1 MQLVVVKFIPNM
13 FKSFL
18 YTIFFILVAANVS
31 SQTVTVISGSTN
43 FPIPG
48 IIVYSNSLPDTL
60 QTNNVGEV
68 SLDIFDN
75 SDAIV
80 FEHFVFENV
89 RKTKEEIID
98 NDYKVVMYPS
108 GMLANENK
116 SVITAAEYSKDL
128 PFYVKIID
136 SDENKEISSLS
147 SNDDGSE
154 QKLMFEKNKS
164 GSTVFRG
171 LQANKVILVLDGVRL
186 NNALYRNGKI
196 SGPIHFENSSLE
208 SVEQIHGAGFIMYGA
223 DAIGGVVKYFTKIP
237 EFKEYNNFSYK
248 INAATHYETAT
259 DNWVSNV
266 NFNLGAKKFASYT
279 SLTYGDYG
287 KITMGKNRASYL
299 DSEYGLNPYYVER
312 INNKDSVIKNQDPYT
327 QENTNYK
334 QYLFIQKFRYH
345 PTKNLNIILNLNYN
359 TSSTIKYYGGLTE
372 TNAVNLRFAEIEF
385 RPQDKLLTSL
395 SFFYNKKTK
404 FYDFVSLISSY
415 QFIEEYRYSR
425 KLNSTVGLHQ
435 IEHLYDGAINLDF
448 IKVLDI
454 NRITYGTEVSY
465 NNLKTNAFFQNIE
478 TDSTWNGLNRYPTN
492 GTDMQTFSA
501 YFSHKW
507 MRNPQFIV
515 NAGIRYDYTHSKSG
529 FENQLDKIVKNPQMT
544 YCFDEIIYNSHAPS
558 ASLSFDY
565 YPITGMQ
572 ISILNSFSVHSPIV
586 DEFGKIMMNN
596 TVALVPNNV
605 LKSEKSANIEIG
617 VSQILFESLKI
628 NVGVFNS
635 WIKDAIIISDMQIN
649 GIDSLWLGID
659 GYEIATKVNIN
670 NAQIYGISGGI
681 NFGYFFGNKDKNFIK
696 FNSSFNYIKGI
707 NKDDNI
713 ALPNI
718 PPLFGQSAVSLKLS
732 DYTLRFSHIYNGMK
746 KIEDLSIYSE
756 DNIHKAADFGF
767 MAWQSYN
774 IKLSYT
780 TNDYLSIHFAIN
792 NLLDTFYRSYASS
805 ISSPGRNFMFTL
817 KFSI

>member
-1 MQLVVVKFIPNM
+1 M
-13 FKSFL
+13 FKVFSYIIFL
-18 YTIFFILVAANVS
+18 VFATVNVF

-48 IIVYSNSLPDTL
+48 IIVYSNRLPDTL

-75 SDAIV
+75 EDAII
-80 FEHFVFENV
+80 FDHFVFANV
-89 RKTKEEIID
+89 RFTKDQIVD

-108 GMLANENK
+108 GLLANENQ
-116 SVITAAEYSKDL
+116 SVITTPDYSKDL
-128 PFYVKIID
+128 PFYVNIINTD
-136 SDENKEISSLS
+136 KNKVTSNLS

-154 QKLMFEKNKS
+154 QKLMFQKNKS
-164 GSTVFRG
+164 GNTVFRG

-223 DAIGGVVKYFTKIP
+223 DAIGGAVKYFTKIP

-266 NFNLGAKKFASYT
+266 NFNLGGTKFASYT
-279 SLTYGDYG
+279 SLTYGEYG

-299 DSEYGLNPYYVER
+299 DAGYGLNPYYVER
-312 INNKDSVIKNQDPYT
+312 INNKDSVVANQDPYT

-334 QYLFIQKFRYH
+334 QYLFIQKFRYQ
-345 PTKNLNIILNLNYN
+345 PNKSLNVILNLNYN
-359 TSSTIKYYGGLTE
+359 TSSAIDYYGGLTE
-372 TNAVNLRFAEIEF
+372 TNSRNLRFAEIGF
-385 RPQDKLLTSL
+385 RPQDKLFTSL

-404 FYDFVSLISSY
+404 YYDFVSIICSY

-425 KLNSTVGLHQ
+425 KLFSAVGLHQ
-435 IEHLYDGAINLDF
+435 IEHLYDGAVNLDF
-448 IKVLDI
+448 VKVTEI
-454 NRITYGTEVSY
+454 NRITYGAEVSY
-465 NNLKTNAFFQNIE
+465 NNLKTNSFFENIE
-478 TDSTWNGLNRYPTN
+478 TDSIWKGLNRYPTN
-492 GTDMQTFSA
+492 GTNMQTFSS
-501 YFSHKW
+501 YLSKKW
-507 MRNPQFIV
+507 MSNSQFIT
-515 NAGIRYDYTHSKSG
+515 NAGIRYDFTHSKSG
-529 FENQLDKIVKNPQMT
+529 FENQFVTVLNKPQMVYGFNKIT
-544 YCFDEIIYNSHAPS
+544 YNSHSPS

-565 YPITGMQ
+565 YPVTGMQ
-572 ISILNSFSVHSPIV
+572 ISILNSISVHSPIV
-586 DEFGKIMMNN
+586 DEFGKIMLKN

-617 VSQILFESLKI
+617 ISQILFESLKI

-635 WIKDAIIISDMQIN
+635 WIKDAIIISDMKIN

-659 GYEIATKVNIN
+659 GYELATKVNID

-696 FNSSFNYIKGI
+696 FNSSFNYIKGL
-707 NKDDNI
+707 NKQDNI
-713 ALPNI
+713 ALPSI
-718 PPLFGQSAVSLKLS
+718 PPLFGQSSVSLKLS
-732 DYTLRFSHIYNGMK
+732 DYTLRFSQNYNGMK

-767 MAWQSYN
+767 MAWQTYN
-774 IKLSYT
+774 MKLSYN
-780 TNDYLSIHFAIN
+780 TNDYLSIHFGIN
-792 NLLDTFYRSYASS
+792 NIFDTFYRSYTSS
-805 ISSPGRNFMFTL
+805 ISAPGRNFMFTL